1 MTAPTAPFPTQR
13 STADTEPTPSETDP
27 DRVPIAALGASA
39 GGLEALESFVG
50 ALPTDTGMAF
60 VVIMHLSPKHESNL
74 SAILQHRTELPV
86 HRIEADTTPE
96 PDTVYVLPPETRLG
110 IEDGRLRTSGP
121 STSDIP
127 PTVIDTFF
135 RTLAADRGEHGVG
148 IVLSGTGT
156 DGTRGMKAIEDAGG
170 VTMAQC
176 PEEATY
182 DGMPWSVVATGIV
195 DVVAPAEQLA
205 AELGTLGP
213 RVRSECPPGDGAI
226 IEADGEETET
236 RQEEPQSVTE
246 AVNTT
251 NQGGTYKQAFNHKAT
266 EPRRSNSDRQSPM
279 EAPRVATLCLDRTL
293 RIRRVTPRVQELFD
307 IRATD
312 LGRPLA
318 DLHRTFAFDRLVDEA
333 QAVLDTLQPV
343 EAALRTEEGRRL
355 LVQIRP
361 HRTMDNEVDGVV
373 VTFVDVTEQKE
384 AHRRTKRER
393 EYAENIVN
401 TVREPLLVLDEEL
414 RVQSANDAFHET
426 FEVPREGT
434 TGRRVYELG
443 EGQWDVPELRA
454 LLNKVL
460 AEDAV
465 IDDVELD
472 RHFEGLG
479 RRVMQLSARRIDEKE
494 LILVAIE
501 DVTALRR
508 ATQRARRERTFV
520 NSVLD
525 TVGALVVVL
534 DAEGR
539 IVRFNEECE
548 SVTGYAFEEVEGKHV
563 VDLLV
568 PPGER
573 NQVRDLFADL
583 RRGEAPLHHENH
595 WQTQEGEPRLIR
607 WSNTVLRNDEG
618 EVEYVVGTGI
628 DVTERRRLEREVIAA
643 SEEERRRIGEDLH
656 DTLASHL
663 AGTAMMADGIADKLA
678 DETPGAAE
686 EVRKV
691 ASLTREAGEQAR
703 SLSHS
708 LLPLE
713 VKDGAL
719 MDGLQKMAERQE
731 KMRSVV
737 CSFESGEDVPSV
749 TGDVASHLYRI
760 ASEAVHNAVTHA
772 DPDTVAICLDT
783 EGDHLVLDVRDDGVG
798 ISEHVEPSD
807 GVGIHVMQYR
817 AHLIG
822 ADLDV
827 EPAADGGTLV
837 RCRLPLEAVS

>member
-1 MTAPTAPFPTQR
+1 MTAPTAPLPAPR
-13 STADTEPTPSETDP
+13 STADTEPTSSETDP

-39 GGLEALESFVG
+39 GGLEALESFFG
-50 ALPTDTGMAF
+50 ALPTDTGMVF
-60 VVIMHLSPKHESNL
+60 VVIMHLSPEHESTL

-86 HRIEADTTPE
+86 HRIEADTTPD

-121 STSDIP
+121 STSDVP

-156 DGTRGMKAIEDAGG
+156 DGTRGMKAIKDAGG
-170 VTMAQC
+170 VTMAQR

-195 DVVAPAEQLA
+195 DVVAPVEQLA
-205 AELGTLGP
+205 AELATLGP
-213 RVRSECPPGDGAI
+213 RVRSECPSEDGAI

-236 RQEEPQSVTE
+236 RREEPRSVAE
-246 AVNTT
+246 AVSTT
-251 NQGGTYKQAFNHKAT
+251 NQGAVHRQALNQKAT
-266 EPRRSNSDRQSPM
+266 GPRRSDSDLRSPT
-279 EAPRVATLCLDRTL
+279 EAR
-293 RIRRVTPRVQELFD
+293 
-307 IRATD
+307 
-312 LGRPLA
+312 
-318 DLHRTFAFDRLVDEA
+318 
-333 QAVLDTLQPV
+333 
-343 EAALRTEEGRRL
+343 
-355 LVQIRP
+355 
-361 HRTMDNEVDGVV
+361 
-373 VTFVDVTEQKE
+373 
-384 AHRRTKRER
+384 RRTKRER
-393 EYAENIVN
+393 EYAESIVN
-401 TVREPLLVLDEEL
+401 TVREPLLVLDEDL
-414 RVQSANDAFHET
+414 CVQSANDAFHDT
-426 FEVPREGT
+426 FEVPPEISGDPL
-434 TGRRVYELG
+434 YELG
-443 EGQWDVPELRA
+443 DGQWDVPELRA
-454 LLNKVL
+454 LLDEVL
-460 AEDAV
+460 SENAVVSDAEV
-465 IDDVELD
+465 D
-472 RHFEGLG
+472 RHFDGLG
-479 RRVMQLSARRIDEKE
+479 RRVMRLNAQRIDEKA
-494 LILVAIE
+494 LILLAIE
-501 DVTALRR
+501 DVTDLRR
-508 ATQRARRERTFV
+508 ATHRMRKERDFV

-548 SVTGYAFEEVEGKHV
+548 SVTGYAVEEVEGKHV

-568 PPGER
+568 PPEER
-573 NQVRDLFADL
+573 TQVRDLFADL
-583 RRGEAPLHHENH
+583 RRGEAPLHYENH
-595 WQTQEGEPRLIR
+595 WQTKEEEPRLIR

-628 DVTERRRLEREVIAA
+628 DVTERRRLKREVIAA

-737 CSFESGEDVPSV
+737 CSFEWGEDVPSV

-798 ISEHVEPSD
+798 ISEHVEPTD